1 MQSVQSG
8 NIIDVFVFSFHIGQ
22 LQTVLVGNSY
32 DMGRV
37 LQIDLFSLFES
48 VYDILLRVTLLI
60 FQRLRF

>member
-37 LQIDLFSLFES
+37 LLFSSCVTQITF
-48 VYDILLRVTLLI
+48 DPILDQAI
-60 FQRLRF
+60 